1 MIEIINNY
9 KDYLLQNDKSENTVY
24 AYVTDVNLYSKY
36 LEKKEMNLYTS
47 DNVAIMGYIQHLL
60 NQGKSERSINRIVI
74 SLRSFYG
81 YLKSRSLVND
91 IPKISYKSSRTTK
104 KLPQILT
111 VEEVDKIIRS
121 VDKDGPKG
129 IRDNAL
135 LELMYA
141 TGMKVSELISVNVE
155 DVNLDLS
162 FLKCIPSLLIQYLTS
177 WLFPLSVKC
186 IDNKHFERLIPIGR
200 SACRAIEEYLAIRD
214 QVADAGVTNLFVNLN
229 GQKLTRQGIWRIVK
243 EYSHRAGIDKDVNL
257 NTFRHSFAVHLLQNG
272 ANVRAVQK
280 LLGNQ
285 VLTYMDTYYEI
296 INSDKINLIYR
307 NTHPRA

>member
-24 AYVTDVNLYSKY
+24 AYVTDVNIYSKY

-111 VEEVDKIIRS
+111 VDEVDKIIRS

-162 FLKCIPSLLIQYLTS
+162 F
-177 WLFPLSVKC
+177 VKC

>member
-111 VEEVDKIIRS
+111 VDEVDKIIRS

-162 FLKCIPSLLIQYLTS
+162 F
-177 WLFPLSVKC
+177 VKC

>member
-36 LEKKEMNLYTS
+36 LENKEMNLYTS

-111 VEEVDKIIRS
+111 VDEVDKIIRS

-162 FLKCIPSLLIQYLTS
+162 F
-177 WLFPLSVKC
+177 VKC

>member
-162 FLKCIPSLLIQYLTS
+162 F
-177 WLFPLSVKC
+177 VKC

-200 SACRAIEEYLAIRD
+200 SACRCRS
-214 QVADAGVTNLFVNLN
+214 NKSFCKSKWPKVN
-229 GQKLTRQGIWRIVK
+229 KTRHM
-243 EYSHRAGIDKDVNL
+243 E
-257 NTFRHSFAVHLLQNG
+257 
-272 ANVRAVQK
+272 
-280 LLGNQ
+280 
-285 VLTYMDTYYEI
+285 
-296 INSDKINLIYR
+296 NSKR
-307 NTHPRA
+307 VFS

>member
-1 MIEIINNY
+1 MIEIINDYKNY
-9 KDYLLQNDKSENTVY
+9 LEQNNKSENTIY
-24 AYVTDVNLYSKY
+24 AYVTDVNLYTKFID
-36 LEKKEMNLYTS
+36 KENMDLYGS
-47 DNVAIMGYIQHLL
+47 DNKAVMAYIENLL

-81 YLKSRSLVND
+81 YLKSRALVTD
-91 IPKISYKSSRTTK
+91 IPKITYKSSRDTK

-121 VDKDGPKG
+121 VDKDGIKG

-141 TGMKVSELISVNVE
+141 TGMKVSELIGINVE

-162 FLKCIPSLLIQYLTS
+162 F
-177 WLFPLSVKC
+177 VKC
-186 IDNKHFERLIPIGR
+186 TDNKHYERLIPIGR
-200 SACRAIEEYLAIRD
+200 SALRAIEEYLKVRD
-214 QVADAGVTNLFVNLN
+214 RVAEVGVNNLFVNLN
-229 GQKLTRQGIWRIVK
+229 GHKLTRQGIWRIVK
-243 EYSHRAGIDKDVNL
+243 EYSHKAGIDKDVNL
-257 NTFRHSFAVHLLQNG
+257 NTFRHSFAVHMLQNG

-296 INSDKINLIYR
+296 INSDKINLIYKKS
-307 NTHPRA
+307 HPRA

>member
-36 LEKKEMNLYTS
+36 LENKEMNLYTS

-162 FLKCIPSLLIQYLTS
+162 F
-177 WLFPLSVKC
+177 VKC

-200 SACRAIEEYLAIRD
+200 SACRAVEEYLAIRD

-307 NTHPRA
+307 ITHPRA

>member
-9 KDYLLQNDKSENTVY
+9 KNYLLQNDKSENTIY
-24 AYVTDVNLYSKY
+24 AYVTDVNLYTKF
-36 LEKKEMNLYTS
+36 LEKKDMNLYSS
-47 DNVAIMGYIQHLL
+47 DNVAVMAYIQHLL

-74 SLRSFYG
+74 SVRSFYG
-81 YLKSRSLVND
+81 FLKGRSLVND
-91 IPKISYKSSRTTK
+91 IPKITFKSSRDTK

-111 VEEVDKIIRS
+111 IQEVDTIIRS
-121 VDKDGPKG
+121 IDKDGPKG

-141 TGMKVSELISVNVE
+141 TGMKVSELIGVNVE

-162 FLKCIPSLLIQYLTS
+162 F
-177 WLFPLSVKC
+177 VKC
-186 IDNKHFERLIPIGR
+186 TDNKHFERLIPIGR
-200 SACRAIEEYLAIRD
+200 SACHAIEDYLCIRD
-214 QVADAGVTNLFVNLN
+214 QVAEIGVPNLFVNLN
-229 GQKLTRQGIWRIVK
+229 GHKLTRQGIWRIVK
-243 EYSHRAGIDKDVNL
+243 EYAHRAGINKDVNL
-257 NTFRHSFAVHLLQNG
+257 NTFRHSFAVHMLQNG

-296 INSDKINLIYR
+296 MNSDKINLIYKKS
-307 NTHPRA
+307 HPRA

>member
-1 MIEIINNY
+1 MIEVINNY
-9 KDYLLQNDKSENTVY
+9 KDYLLKNDKSENTVY
-24 AYVTDVNLYSKY
+24 AYVTDVNLYTKF
-36 LEKKEMNLYTS
+36 LEKKEMNLYSS
-47 DNVAIMGYIQHLL
+47 DNVAIMAYIQHLL

-74 SLRSFYG
+74 SLRSFYSF
-81 YLKSRSLVND
+81 LKSESLVKD
-91 IPKISYKSSRTTK
+91 VPKISFKSSRNSK

-121 VDKDGPKG
+121 VDKDGNKG

-141 TGMKVSELISVNVE
+141 TGMKVSELIGINVE
-155 DVNLDLS
+155 DINLDLS
-162 FLKCIPSLLIQYLTS
+162 F
-177 WLFPLSVKC
+177 VKC
-186 IDNKHFERLIPIGR
+186 KDNKNLERLIPIGR
-200 SACRAIEEYLAIRD
+200 SASAALEEYLKIRD
-214 QVADAGVTNLFVNLN
+214 TIAESGVNNLFVNLN

-243 EYSHRAGIDKDVNL
+243 EYAHKAGINKDVNL

-296 INSDKINLIYR
+296 INNDKINLVYK

>member
-1 MIEIINNY
+1 MVEIINDY
-9 KDYLLQNDKSENTVY
+9 RDYLLQNDKSENTVY
-24 AYVTDVNLYSKY
+24 AYVTDVNLYYKY
-36 LEKKEMNLYTS
+36 TQLNDMDLYKS
-47 DNVAIMGYIQHLL
+47 DNVSIMTYIQHLL
-60 NQGKSERSINRIVI
+60 GQGKSERSINRIVI

-81 YLKSRSLVND
+81 YLKSQELIKE
-91 IPKISYKSSRTTK
+91 IPKITYKSSRVDK
-104 KLPQILT
+104 KLPEILT
-111 VEEVDKIIRS
+111 IEEVDKIIKS

-141 TGMKVSELISVNVE
+141 TGMKVSELISLNVQ

-162 FLKCIPSLLIQYLTS
+162 F
-177 WLFPLSVKC
+177 VKC
-186 IDNKHFERLIPIGR
+186 TDNKHYERLIPIGR
-200 SACRAIEEYLAIRD
+200 SACSAIEEYMAIRSR
-214 QVADAGVTNLFVNLN
+214 VAEIGVDNLFVNLN
-229 GQKLTRQGIWRIVK
+229 GHRLTGQGIWRIVK
-243 EYSHRAGIDKDVNL
+243 EYSHKAGINKDVNL
-257 NTFRHSFAVHLLQNG
+257 NTFRHSFAVHMLQNG

-307 NTHPRA
+307 KTHPRA